1 MKGKITRWN
10 WTGGKIIK
18 IVSSV
23 EHFGFCLKCSGKPL
37 KVLKRKEI
45 QFNLH

>member
-1 MKGKITRWN
+1 MKEKMTRWN

-23 EHFGFCLKCSGKPL
+23 KDFGFYLRCNGKLL
-37 KVLKRKEI
+37 KVLKRKGI